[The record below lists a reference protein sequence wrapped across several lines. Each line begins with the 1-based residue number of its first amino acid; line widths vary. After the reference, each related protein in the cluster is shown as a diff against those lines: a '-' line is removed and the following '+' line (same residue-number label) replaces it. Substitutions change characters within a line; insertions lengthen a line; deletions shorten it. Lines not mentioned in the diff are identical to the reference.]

1 MKTLSTHSKQS
12 VTAGRE
18 LHRVATLEQRVGKEN
33 TIKKDPNAIITVI
46 IMVLVITTIVYR
58 SPASGEGR

>member
-33 TIKKDPNAIITVI
+33 TIKK
-46 IMVLVITTIVYR
+46 R
-58 SPASGEGR
+58 SECDYNGNNNGARDNNNSIS